1 MLKSLTKIFNKRTD
15 YEKLKKEIAP
25 VPPKFINAL
34 MDSIN
39 LGLIDKTQ
47 SFLSDLSSGEIAN
60 IIEQLDAG
68 DRKKLIFFLGSS
80 IEPEIILELDKE
92 IRNEIISVV
101 GEHTF
106 LDVVSKLDTDDLI
119 VVLEE
124 LDQDKRGQYLKLLP
138 KKSQREV
145 VKKGLK
151 FPEDTAGRIMSTN
164 VVSVSASWTI
174 GKTLKFLRQKK
185 ELLPD
190 DIYEV
195 YILDSKRKPI
205 GTLNLNTIVRS
216 SSNTIVKDIM
226 NTQFKTIPIDTDQE
240 EIALG
245 FKQNNLISA
254 PVTDKSGKIVGQINH
269 DDIIDIIEEEAEE
282 DLLRLSGVQSGD
294 TYSAVLQTIK
304 SRFGW
309 LLINLFTAIAASFVI
324 GIFETSLKQVVALAI
339 LMPIVASMGGN
350 AGTQTLT
357 VAVRALA
364 LREITR
370 ANALRVIGKEFAVGA
385 INGLIFALIIG
396 TIASYWFQMPLLGF
410 VIAAA
415 MILNLIIAC
424 LSGILIPLILDKTG
438 IDPAIASTV
447 VLTTITDIFGFFTFL
462 GLGSIYLL

>member
-1 MLKSLTKIFNKRTD
+1 MKKFIKKIFNKRTD
-15 YEKLKKEIAP
+15 YSKLKKEIAP
-25 VPPKFINAL
+25 VPPKFIKAL

-39 LGLIDKTQ
+39 LSLVDKTQ
-47 SFLSDLSSGEIAN
+47 SLLSDLSSGEIAN
-60 IIEQLDAG
+60 IIEQLDSN

-80 IEPEIILELDKE
+80 IEPEIILELDKD

-106 LDVVSKLDTDDLI
+106 LDVVSKLDTDELI
-119 VVLEE
+119 VILEE
-124 LDQDKRGQYLKLLP
+124 LDENKRGQYLKLLP
-138 KKSQREV
+138 KKSQREL

-174 GKTLKFLRQKK
+174 GKTLKFLRKKK

-195 YILDSKRKPI
+195 YILDNKRKPV

-216 SSNTIVKDIM
+216 SNNTKVKDIM
-226 NTQFKTIPIDTDQE
+226 NVQFKTIPIDTDQE

-245 FKQNNLISA
+245 FKQNNLIAA
-254 PVTDKSGKIVGQINH
+254 PVVDKSGKIVGQINS
-269 DDIIDIIEEEAEE
+269 DDIIDIIQEETEE

-304 SRFGW
+304 SRFSW

-324 GIFETSLKQVVALAI
+324 AIFESSLKQVVALAI

-370 ANALRVIGKEFAVGA
+370 ANALRVIGKEFMVGA
-385 INGLIFALIIG
+385 INGLIFAVIIG
-396 TIASYWFQMPLLGF
+396 TIASYWFEMPLLGF

>member
-1 MLKSLTKIFNKRTD
+1 
-15 YEKLKKEIAP
+15 
-25 VPPKFINAL
+25 
-34 MDSIN
+34 
-39 LGLIDKTQ
+39 
-47 SFLSDLSSGEIAN
+47 
-60 IIEQLDAG
+60 
-68 DRKKLIFFLGSS
+68 LIFFLGSS
-80 IEPEIILELDKE
+80 IEPEIILDLDKD
-92 IRNEIISVV
+92 IRKEIISVV

-106 LDVVSKLDTDDLI
+106 LNVVSKLDTDDLI

-124 LDQDKRGQYLKLLP
+124 VDEDKRGQYLKLLP
-138 KKSQREV
+138 KKSQREL

-190 DIYEV
+190 DIFEV
-195 YILDSKRKPI
+195 YILDSKKKPV
-205 GTLNLNTIVRS
+205 GTLNLNTLVRS
-216 SSNTIVKDIM
+216 STNTTVRDIM

-254 PVTDKSGKIVGQINH
+254 PVVDKSGKIVGQINS

-282 DLLRLSGVQSGD
+282 DLLRLSGVQSGHI
-294 TYSAVLQTIK
+294 YSAVLQTIK
-304 SRFGW
+304 SRFTW

-324 GIFETSLKQVVALAI
+324 AIFESSLKQVVALAI

-370 ANALRVIGKEFAVGA
+370 ANALRVIGKEFVVGA
-385 INGLIFALIIG
+385 INGLIFAAIIG
-396 TIASYWFQMPLLGF
+396 TIASYWFEMPLLGF

-415 MILNLIIAC
+415 MILNLVIAC

-438 IDPAIASTV
+438 VDPAIASTV
-447 VLTTITDIFGFFTFL
+447 LLTTITDIFGFFTFL
-462 GLGSIYLL
+462 GLGTIYLL

>member
-1 MLKSLTKIFNKRTD
+1 
-15 YEKLKKEIAP
+15 
-25 VPPKFINAL
+25 

-47 SFLSDLSSGEIAN
+47 SLLSDLSSGELAN
-60 IIEQLDAG
+60 IIEQLDSNN
-68 DRKKLIFFLGSS
+68 RRKLIFFLGSS
-80 IEPEIILELDKE
+80 IQPEIILELDKD
-92 IRNEIISVV
+92 IRKEIISVV

-119 VVLEE
+119 EILEE
-124 LDQDKRGQYLKLLP
+124 LDGDIRGQYLKLLP
-138 KKSQREV
+138 KKSQREL

-164 VVSVSASWTI
+164 VVSISASWTI
-174 GKTLKFLRQKK
+174 GRTLKFLRQKK

-216 SSNTIVKDIM
+216 SSNTLVKDIM
-226 NTQFKTIPIDTDQE
+226 NTQFKTIPINTDQE

-245 FKQNNLISA
+245 FRQNNLIAA
-254 PVTDKSGKIVGQINH
+254 PVVDKAGKIVGQINS

-294 TYSAVLQTIK
+294 TFSAVLQTIK

-324 GIFETSLKQVVALAI
+324 AIFETSLKQVVALAI

-357 VAVRALA
+357 VAVRSLA

-385 INGLIFALIIG
+385 INGIIFAAIIG
-396 TIASYWFQMPLLGF
+396 TVASYWFNMPLLGF

>member
-1 MLKSLTKIFNKRTD
+1 MLKSLRKIFNKRTD
-15 YEKLKKEIAP
+15 YNKLKKEIAP

-39 LGLIDKTQ
+39 LNLVDKTQ
-47 SFLSDLSSGEIAN
+47 SLLSDLSSGEIAN
-60 IIEQLDAG
+60 IIEQLDAS

-80 IEPEIILELDKE
+80 IEPEIILELDKD
-92 IRNEIISVV
+92 IRKEIISVV

-106 LDVVSKLDTDDLI
+106 LNVVSKLDTDDLI

-124 LDQDKRGQYLKLLP
+124 VDEDKRGQYLKLLP
-138 KKSQREV
+138 KKSQREL

-174 GKTLKFLRQKK
+174 GKTLKFLRKKK

-190 DIYEV
+190 DIFEV
-195 YILDSKRKPI
+195 YILDSKKKPV
-205 GTLNLNTIVRS
+205 GTLNLNTLVRS
-216 SSNTIVKDIM
+216 SSNTTVRDIM

-254 PVTDKSGKIVGQINH
+254 PVVDKSGKIVGQINS

-294 TYSAVLQTIK
+294 IYSAVLQTIK
-304 SRFGW
+304 SRFTW

-324 GIFETSLKQVVALAI
+324 AIFESSLKQVVALAI

-370 ANALRVIGKEFAVGA
+370 ANALRLIGKEFVVGA
-385 INGLIFALIIG
+385 INGLIFAVIIG
-396 TIASYWFQMPLLGF
+396 TIASHWFEMPLLGF

-415 MILNLIIAC
+415 MILNLVIAC

-438 IDPAIASTV
+438 VDPAIASTV

-462 GLGSIYLL
+462 GLGTIYLL

>member
-1 MLKSLTKIFNKRTD
+1 MLKFLRKIFNKRTD
-15 YEKLKKEIAP
+15 YNKLKKEIAP

-39 LGLIDKTQ
+39 LNLVDKTQ
-47 SFLSDLSSGEIAN
+47 SLLSDLSSGEIAN
-60 IIEQLDAG
+60 IIEQLDAS

-80 IEPEIILELDKE
+80 IVPEIILELDKD
-92 IRNEIISVV
+92 IRKEIISVV

-106 LDVVSKLDTDDLI
+106 LNVVSKLDTDDLI

-124 LDQDKRGQYLKLLP
+124 VDEDKRGQYLKLLP
-138 KKSQREV
+138 KKSQREL

-190 DIYEV
+190 DIFEV
-195 YILDSKRKPI
+195 YILDSKKKPV
-205 GTLNLNTIVRS
+205 GTLNLNTLVRS
-216 SSNTIVKDIM
+216 RSNITVRDVM

-254 PVTDKSGKIVGQINH
+254 PVVDKSGKIVGQINS

-282 DLLRLSGVQSGD
+282 DLLRLSGVQSGHI
-294 TYSAVLQTIK
+294 YSAVLQTIK
-304 SRFGW
+304 SRFTW

-324 GIFETSLKQVVALAI
+324 AIFESSLKQVVALAI

-370 ANALRVIGKEFAVGA
+370 ANALRVIGKEFVVGA
-385 INGLIFALIIG
+385 INGLIFAVIIG
-396 TIASYWFQMPLLGF
+396 TIASYWFEMPLLGF

-415 MILNLIIAC
+415 MILNLVIAC

-438 IDPAIASTV
+438 VDPAIASTV
-447 VLTTITDIFGFFTFL
+447 LLTTITDIFGFFTFL
-462 GLGSIYLL
+462 GLGTIYLL

>member
-1 MLKSLTKIFNKRTD
+1 MLKSIKKILNKKTD
-15 YEKLKKEIAP
+15 YNKLKKVITP
-25 VPPKFINAL
+25 VPSKFIHAL

-39 LGLIDKTQ
+39 LGLIDKAQ
-47 SFLSDLSSGEIAN
+47 GLLSDISSGELAN
-60 IIEQLDAG
+60 IIEQLDASN
-68 DRKKLIFFLGSS
+68 RKKLIFFLGSS
-80 IEPEIILELDKE
+80 IEPEIILELDKD
-92 IRNEIISVV
+92 IRKEIISVV

-124 LDQDKRGQYLKLLP
+124 LDEDIRGQYLKLLP
-138 KKSQREV
+138 KKSQREL

-164 VVSVSASWTI
+164 VVSISASWTI

-216 SSNTIVKDIM
+216 SSTTTVKDIM

-254 PVTDKSGKIVGQINH
+254 PVVDNSGKIVGQINH

-304 SRFGW
+304 SRFTW
-309 LLINLFTAIAASFVI
+309 LLINLLTAIAASFVI
-324 GIFETSLKQVVALAI
+324 AIFESSLKQVVALAI

-357 VAVRALA
+357 VAVRSLA

-385 INGLIFALIIG
+385 INGVIFATIIG
-396 TIASYWFQMPLLGF
+396 TVASYWFDLPLLGL

>member
-1 MLKSLTKIFNKRTD
+1 MLKFLRKIFNKRTD
-15 YEKLKKEIAP
+15 YNKLKKEIAP

-39 LGLIDKTQ
+39 LNLVDKTQ
-47 SFLSDLSSGEIAN
+47 SLLSDLSSGEIAN
-60 IIEQLDAG
+60 IIEQLDAS

-80 IEPEIILELDKE
+80 IVPEIILELDKD
-92 IRNEIISVV
+92 IRKEIISVV

-106 LDVVSKLDTDDLI
+106 LNVVSKLDTDDLI

-124 LDQDKRGQYLKLLP
+124 VDEDKRGQYLKLLP
-138 KKSQREV
+138 KKSQREL

-190 DIYEV
+190 DIFEV
-195 YILDSKRKPI
+195 YILDSKKKPV
-205 GTLNLNTIVRS
+205 GTLNLNTLVRS
-216 SSNTIVKDIM
+216 SSNTTVRDIM

-254 PVTDKSGKIVGQINH
+254 PVVDKSGKIVGQINS

-282 DLLRLSGVQSGD
+282 DLLRLSGVQSGHI
-294 TYSAVLQTIK
+294 YSAVLQTIK
-304 SRFGW
+304 SRFTW

-324 GIFETSLKQVVALAI
+324 AIFESSLRQVVALAI

-370 ANALRVIGKEFAVGA
+370 ANALRVIGKEFVVGA
-385 INGLIFALIIG
+385 INGLIFAVIIG
-396 TIASYWFQMPLLGF
+396 TIASYWFEMPLLGF

-415 MILNLIIAC
+415 MILNLVIAC

-438 IDPAIASTV
+438 VDPAIASTV
-447 VLTTITDIFGFFTFL
+447 LLTTITDIFGFFTFL
-462 GLGSIYLL
+462 GLGTIYLL

>member
-1 MLKSLTKIFNKRTD
+1 MLKFLRKIFNKRTD
-15 YEKLKKEIAP
+15 YNKLKKEIAP

-39 LGLIDKTQ
+39 LNLVDKTQ
-47 SFLSDLSSGEIAN
+47 SLLSDLSSGEIAN
-60 IIEQLDAG
+60 IIEQLDAS

-80 IEPEIILELDKE
+80 IVPEIILELDKD
-92 IRNEIISVV
+92 IRKEIISVV

-106 LDVVSKLDTDDLI
+106 LNVVSKLDTDDLI

-124 LDQDKRGQYLKLLP
+124 VDEDKRGQYLKLLP
-138 KKSQREV
+138 KKSQREL

-190 DIYEV
+190 DIFEV
-195 YILDSKRKPI
+195 YILDSKKKPV
-205 GTLNLNTIVRS
+205 GTLNLNTLVRS
-216 SSNTIVKDIM
+216 STNTTVRDIM

-254 PVTDKSGKIVGQINH
+254 PVVDKSGKIVGQINS

-282 DLLRLSGVQSGD
+282 DLLRLSGVQSGHI
-294 TYSAVLQTIK
+294 YSAVLQTIK
-304 SRFGW
+304 SRFTW

-324 GIFETSLKQVVALAI
+324 AIFESSLKQVVALAI

-370 ANALRVIGKEFAVGA
+370 ANALRVIGKEFVVGA
-385 INGLIFALIIG
+385 INGLIFAAIIG
-396 TIASYWFQMPLLGF
+396 TIASYWFEMPLLGF

-415 MILNLIIAC
+415 MILNLVIAC

-438 IDPAIASTV
+438 VDPAIASTV
-447 VLTTITDIFGFFTFL
+447 LLTTITDIFGFFTFL
-462 GLGSIYLL
+462 GLGTIYLL

>member
-1 MLKSLTKIFNKRTD
+1 MLKSLRKIFNKRTD
-15 YEKLKKEIAP
+15 YNKLKKEIAP

-39 LGLIDKTQ
+39 LNLVDKTQ
-47 SFLSDLSSGEIAN
+47 SLLSDLSSGEIAN
-60 IIEQLDAG
+60 IIEQLDAS

-80 IEPEIILELDKE
+80 IVPEIILELDKD
-92 IRNEIISVV
+92 IRKEIISVV

-106 LDVVSKLDTDDLI
+106 LNVVSKLDTDDLI

-124 LDQDKRGQYLKLLP
+124 VDEDKRGQYLKLLP
-138 KKSQREV
+138 KKSQREL

-190 DIYEV
+190 DIFEV
-195 YILDSKRKPI
+195 YILDSKKKPV
-205 GTLNLNTIVRS
+205 GTLNLNTLVRS
-216 SSNTIVKDIM
+216 STNTTVRDIM

-254 PVTDKSGKIVGQINH
+254 PVVDKSGKIVGQINS

-282 DLLRLSGVQSGD
+282 DLLRLSGVQSGHI
-294 TYSAVLQTIK
+294 YSAVLQTIK
-304 SRFGW
+304 SRFTW

-324 GIFETSLKQVVALAI
+324 AIFESSLKQVVALAI

-370 ANALRVIGKEFAVGA
+370 ANALRVIGKEFVVGA
-385 INGLIFALIIG
+385 INGLIFAVIIG
-396 TIASYWFQMPLLGF
+396 TIASYWFEMPLLGF

-415 MILNLIIAC
+415 MILNLVIAC

-438 IDPAIASTV
+438 VDPAIASTV
-447 VLTTITDIFGFFTFL
+447 LLTTITDIFGFFTFL
-462 GLGSIYLL
+462 GLGTIYLL

>member
-1 MLKSLTKIFNKRTD
+1 MLKFLKKIFNKRTD

-47 SFLSDLSSGEIAN
+47 SLLSDLSFGEIAN
-60 IIEQLDAG
+60 IIEQLDSG

-80 IEPEIILELDKE
+80 IEPEIILELDKD

-119 VVLEE
+119 VILEE
-124 LDQDKRGQYLKLLP
+124 LDEEKSGQYLKLLP
-138 KKSQREV
+138 KKSQREL

-216 SSNTIVKDIM
+216 SSSTIVKDIM

-294 TYSAVLQTIK
+294 TYTAVLQTIK
-304 SRFGW
+304 SRFSW

-370 ANALRVIGKEFAVGA
+370 ANALRVIGKEFTVGA
-385 INGLIFALIIG
+385 INGLVFAAIIG
-396 TIASYWFQMPLLGF
+396 TIASYWFGIPLLGF

>member
-1 MLKSLTKIFNKRTD
+1 MLKFLRKIFNKRTN
-15 YEKLKKEIAP
+15 YNKLKKEIAP
-25 VPPKFINAL
+25 VPSKFINAL

-39 LGLIDKTQ
+39 LNLVDKTQ
-47 SFLSDLSSGEIAN
+47 SLLSDLSSGEIAN
-60 IIEQLDAG
+60 IIEQLDAS

-80 IEPEIILELDKE
+80 IVPEIILELDKD
-92 IRNEIISVV
+92 IRKEIISVV

-106 LDVVSKLDTDDLI
+106 LNVVSKLDTDDLI

-124 LDQDKRGQYLKLLP
+124 VDEDKRGQYLKLLP
-138 KKSQREV
+138 KKSQREL

-190 DIYEV
+190 DIFEV
-195 YILDSKRKPI
+195 YILDSKKKPV
-205 GTLNLNTIVRS
+205 GTLNLNTLVRS
-216 SSNTIVKDIM
+216 STNTTVRDIM

-254 PVTDKSGKIVGQINH
+254 PVVDKSGKIVGQINS

-282 DLLRLSGVQSGD
+282 DLLRLSGVQSGHI
-294 TYSAVLQTIK
+294 YSAVLQTIK
-304 SRFGW
+304 SRFTW

-324 GIFETSLKQVVALAI
+324 AIFESSLKQVVALAI

-370 ANALRVIGKEFAVGA
+370 ANALRVIGKEFVVGA
-385 INGLIFALIIG
+385 INGLIFAVIIG
-396 TIASYWFQMPLLGF
+396 TIASYWFEMPLLGF

-415 MILNLIIAC
+415 MILNLVIAC

-438 IDPAIASTV
+438 VDPAIASTV
-447 VLTTITDIFGFFTFL
+447 LLTTITDIFGFFTFL
-462 GLGSIYLL
+462 GLGTIYLL

>member
-1 MLKSLTKIFNKRTD
+1 MLKSLKKIFNKRTD
-15 YEKLKKEIAP
+15 YNKLKKVITP
-25 VPPKFINAL
+25 VPPKFIHAL

-39 LGLIDKTQ
+39 LGLIDKVQ
-47 SFLSDLSSGEIAN
+47 GLLSDISSGELAN
-60 IIEQLDAG
+60 IIEQLDASN
-68 DRKKLIFFLGSS
+68 RKKLIFFLGSS
-80 IEPEIILELDKE
+80 IEPEIILELDKD
-92 IRNEIISVV
+92 IRKEIISVV

-124 LDQDKRGQYLKLLP
+124 LDEDIRGQYLKLLP
-138 KKSQREV
+138 KKSQREL

-216 SSNTIVKDIM
+216 SSSTTVKDIM

-245 FKQNNLISA
+245 FKQNNLIAA
-254 PVTDKSGKIVGQINH
+254 PVVDRSGKIVGQINS

-304 SRFGW
+304 SRFSW

-324 GIFETSLKQVVALAI
+324 GIFESSLKQVVALAI

-370 ANALRVIGKEFAVGA
+370 ANALRIIGKEFTVGA
-385 INGLIFALIIG
+385 INGIIFAAIIG
-396 TIASYWFQMPLLGF
+396 TIASYWFGIPLLGF

>member
-1 MLKSLTKIFNKRTD
+1 MLKFLRKIFNKRTD
-15 YEKLKKEIAP
+15 YNKLKKEIAP

-39 LGLIDKTQ
+39 LNLVDKTQ
-47 SFLSDLSSGEIAN
+47 SLLSDLSSGEIAN
-60 IIEQLDAG
+60 IIEQLDAS

-80 IEPEIILELDKE
+80 IVPEIILELDKD
-92 IRNEIISVV
+92 IRKEIISVV

-106 LDVVSKLDTDDLI
+106 LNVVSKLDTDDLI

-124 LDQDKRGQYLKLLP
+124 VDEDKRGQYLKLLP
-138 KKSQREV
+138 KKSQREL

-190 DIYEV
+190 DIFEV
-195 YILDSKRKPI
+195 YILDSKKKPV
-205 GTLNLNTIVRS
+205 GTLNLNTLVRS
-216 SSNTIVKDIM
+216 SSNITVRDIM

-254 PVTDKSGKIVGQINH
+254 PVVDKSGKIVGQINS

-282 DLLRLSGVQSGD
+282 DLLRLSGVQSGHI
-294 TYSAVLQTIK
+294 YSAVLQTIK
-304 SRFGW
+304 SRFTW

-324 GIFETSLKQVVALAI
+324 AIFESSLKQVVALAI

-370 ANALRVIGKEFAVGA
+370 ANALRVIGKEFVVGA
-385 INGLIFALIIG
+385 INGLIFAAIIG
-396 TIASYWFQMPLLGF
+396 TIASYWFEMPLLGF

-415 MILNLIIAC
+415 MILNLVIAC

-438 IDPAIASTV
+438 VDPAIASTV
-447 VLTTITDIFGFFTFL
+447 LLTTITDIFGFFTFL
-462 GLGSIYLL
+462 GLGTIYLL

>member
-1 MLKSLTKIFNKRTD
+1 MLKSLKKLFNKRTD
-15 YEKLKKEIAP
+15 YNKLKKEIAP

-34 MDSIN
+34 MDSLN

-47 SFLSDLSSGEIAN
+47 SLLSDLSSGEIAN
-60 IIEQLDAG
+60 IIEQLDAS

-80 IEPEIILELDKE
+80 IEPEIILELDKD

-106 LDVVSKLDTDDLI
+106 LDVVSKLDTDELI
-119 VVLEE
+119 VILEE
-124 LDQDKRGQYLKLLP
+124 LDTDKRGQYLKLLP
-138 KKSQREV
+138 KKSQREL

-185 ELLPD
+185 ELLPE
-190 DIYEV
+190 DIFEV
-195 YILDSKRKPI
+195 YILDSKRKPV

-245 FKQNNLISA
+245 FKQNNLIAA
-254 PVTDKSGKIVGQINH
+254 PVVDKSGKIVGQINS
-269 DDIIDIIEEEAEE
+269 DDIIEIIEEEAEE

-304 SRFGW
+304 ARFSW

-324 GIFETSLKQVVALAI
+324 GIFESSLKQVVALAI

-370 ANALRVIGKEFAVGA
+370 ANALRVIGKEFTVGA
-385 INGLIFALIIG
+385 INGLIFAAIIG

>member
-1 MLKSLTKIFNKRTD
+1 MLKFLRKIFNKRTD
-15 YEKLKKEIAP
+15 YNKLKKEIAP

-39 LGLIDKTQ
+39 LNLVDKTQ
-47 SFLSDLSSGEIAN
+47 SLLSDLSSGEIAN
-60 IIEQLDAG
+60 IIEQLDAS

-80 IEPEIILELDKE
+80 IVPEIILELDKD
-92 IRNEIISVV
+92 IRKEIISVV

-106 LDVVSKLDTDDLI
+106 LNVVSKLDTDDLI

-124 LDQDKRGQYLKLLP
+124 VDEDKRGQYLKLLP
-138 KKSQREV
+138 KKSQREL

-190 DIYEV
+190 DIFEV
-195 YILDSKRKPI
+195 YILDSKKKPV
-205 GTLNLNTIVRS
+205 GTLNLNTLVRS
-216 SSNTIVKDIM
+216 STNTTVRDIM

-254 PVTDKSGKIVGQINH
+254 PVVDKSGKIVGQINS

-282 DLLRLSGVQSGD
+282 DLLRLSGVQSGHI
-294 TYSAVLQTIK
+294 YSAVLQTVK
-304 SRFGW
+304 SRFTW

-324 GIFETSLKQVVALAI
+324 AIFESSLKQVVALAI

-370 ANALRVIGKEFAVGA
+370 ANALRVIGKEFVVGA
-385 INGLIFALIIG
+385 INGLIFAVIIG
-396 TIASYWFQMPLLGF
+396 TIASYWFEMPLLGF

-415 MILNLIIAC
+415 MILNLVIAC

-438 IDPAIASTV
+438 VDPAIASTV
-447 VLTTITDIFGFFTFL
+447 LLTTITDIFGFFTFL
-462 GLGSIYLL
+462 GLGTIYLL

>member
-1 MLKSLTKIFNKRTD
+1 MLKSLKKIFNKRTD

-47 SFLSDLSSGEIAN
+47 SLLSDLSFGEIAN
-60 IIEQLDAG
+60 IIEQLDSG

-80 IEPEIILELDKE
+80 IEPEIILELDKD

-119 VVLEE
+119 VILEE
-124 LDQDKRGQYLKLLP
+124 LDEDKSGQYLKLLP
-138 KKSQREV
+138 KKSQREL

-216 SSNTIVKDIM
+216 SSSTIVKDIM

-294 TYSAVLQTIK
+294 TYTAVLQTIK
-304 SRFGW
+304 SRFSW

-370 ANALRVIGKEFAVGA
+370 ANALRVIGKEFTVGA
-385 INGLIFALIIG
+385 INGLVFAAIIG
-396 TIASYWFQMPLLGF
+396 TIASYWFGIPLLGF

-462 GLGSIYLL
+462 GLGTIYLL

>member
-1 MLKSLTKIFNKRTD
+1 MLKSLKKIFNKRTD
-15 YEKLKKEIAP
+15 YNKFKKVITP
-25 VPPKFINAL
+25 VPPKFIHAL

-39 LGLIDKTQ
+39 LGLIDKAHGL
-47 SFLSDLSSGEIAN
+47 LSDISSGELAN
-60 IIEQLDAG
+60 IIEQLDESS
-68 DRKKLIFFLGSS
+68 RKKLIFFLGSS
-80 IEPEIILELDKE
+80 IEPEIILELDKD
-92 IRNEIISVV
+92 IRKEIILVV

-124 LDQDKRGQYLKLLP
+124 LDEDVRGQYLKLLP
-138 KKSQREV
+138 KKSQREL

-164 VVSVSASWTI
+164 VVSISASWTI

-190 DIYEV
+190 DIFEV

-216 SSNTIVKDIM
+216 SSGTTVKDIM

-245 FKQNNLISA
+245 FRQNNLIAA
-254 PVTDKSGKIVGQINH
+254 PVVDKSGKIVGQINH
-269 DDIIDIIEEEAEE
+269 DDIIDIIEEETEE

-304 SRFGW
+304 SRFSW
-309 LLINLFTAIAASFVI
+309 LLINLLTAIAASFVI
-324 GIFETSLKQVVALAI
+324 GIFESALKQVVALAI

-357 VAVRALA
+357 VAVRSLA

-385 INGLIFALIIG
+385 INGLIFAAIIG
-396 TIASYWFQMPLLGF
+396 TVASYWFNLPLLGF

-415 MILNLIIAC
+415 MLLNLIIAC

-447 VLTTITDIFGFFTFL
+447 LLTTITDIFGFFTFL

>member
-1 MLKSLTKIFNKRTD
+1 MLKSLRKIFNKRTD
-15 YEKLKKEIAP
+15 YNKLKKEIAP

-39 LGLIDKTQ
+39 LNLVDKTQ
-47 SFLSDLSSGEIAN
+47 SLLSDLSSGEIAN
-60 IIEQLDAG
+60 IIEQLDAS

-80 IEPEIILELDKE
+80 IEPEIILELDKD
-92 IRNEIISVV
+92 IRKEIISVV

-106 LDVVSKLDTDDLI
+106 LNVVSKLDTDDLI

-124 LDQDKRGQYLKLLP
+124 VDEDKRGQYLKLLP
-138 KKSQREV
+138 KKSQREL

-174 GKTLKFLRQKK
+174 GKTLKFLRKKK

-190 DIYEV
+190 DIFEV
-195 YILDSKRKPI
+195 YILDSKKKPV
-205 GTLNLNTIVRS
+205 GTLNLNTLVRS
-216 SSNTIVKDIM
+216 SSNTIVRDIM

-254 PVTDKSGKIVGQINH
+254 PVVDKSGKIVGQINS

-294 TYSAVLQTIK
+294 IYSAVLQTIK
-304 SRFGW
+304 SRFTW

-324 GIFETSLKQVVALAI
+324 AIFESSLKQVVALAI

-370 ANALRVIGKEFAVGA
+370 ANALRLIGKEFVVGA
-385 INGLIFALIIG
+385 INGLIFAVIIG
-396 TIASYWFQMPLLGF
+396 TIASYWFEMPLLGF

-415 MILNLIIAC
+415 MILNLVIAC

-438 IDPAIASTV
+438 VDPAIASTV

-462 GLGSIYLL
+462 GLGTIYLL

>member
-1 MLKSLTKIFNKRTD
+1 MLKFLRKIFNKRTD
-15 YEKLKKEIAP
+15 YNKLKKEIAP

-39 LGLIDKTQ
+39 LNLVDKTQ
-47 SFLSDLSSGEIAN
+47 SLLSDLSSGEIAN
-60 IIEQLDAG
+60 IIEQLDAS

-80 IEPEIILELDKE
+80 IETEIILELDKD
-92 IRNEIISVV
+92 IRKEIISVV

-106 LDVVSKLDTDDLI
+106 LNVVSKLDTDDLI

-124 LDQDKRGQYLKLLP
+124 VDEDKRGQYLKLLP
-138 KKSQREV
+138 KKSQREL

-190 DIYEV
+190 DIFEV
-195 YILDSKRKPI
+195 YILDSKKKPV
-205 GTLNLNTIVRS
+205 GTLNLNTLVRS
-216 SSNTIVKDIM
+216 STNTTVRDIM

-254 PVTDKSGKIVGQINH
+254 PVVDKSGKIVGQINS

-282 DLLRLSGVQSGD
+282 DLLRLSGVQSGHI
-294 TYSAVLQTIK
+294 YSAVLQTIK
-304 SRFGW
+304 SRFTW

-324 GIFETSLKQVVALAI
+324 AIFESSLKQVVALAI

-370 ANALRVIGKEFAVGA
+370 ANALRVIGKEFVVGA
-385 INGLIFALIIG
+385 INGLIFAAIIG
-396 TIASYWFQMPLLGF
+396 TIASYWFEMPLLGF

-415 MILNLIIAC
+415 MILNLVIAC

-438 IDPAIASTV
+438 VDPAIASTV
-447 VLTTITDIFGFFTFL
+447 LLTTITDIFGFFTFL
-462 GLGSIYLL
+462 GLGTIYLL

>member
-1 MLKSLTKIFNKRTD
+1 MLKSLKKLFNKRTD
-15 YEKLKKEIAP
+15 YNKLKKEIAP

-34 MDSIN
+34 MDSLN

-47 SFLSDLSSGEIAN
+47 SLLSDLSSGEIAN
-60 IIEQLDAG
+60 IIEQLDAS

-80 IEPEIILELDKE
+80 IEPEIILELDKD

-106 LDVVSKLDTDDLI
+106 LDVVSKLDTDELI
-119 VVLEE
+119 VILEE
-124 LDQDKRGQYLKLLP
+124 LDTDKRGQYLKLLP
-138 KKSQREV
+138 KKSQREL

-185 ELLPD
+185 ELLPE
-190 DIYEV
+190 DIFEV
-195 YILDSKRKPI
+195 YILDSKRKPV

-245 FKQNNLISA
+245 FKQNNLIAA
-254 PVTDKSGKIVGQINH
+254 PVVDKSGKIVGQINS
-269 DDIIDIIEEEAEE
+269 DDIIEIIEEEAEE

-304 SRFGW
+304 ARFSW

-324 GIFETSLKQVVALAI
+324 GIFESSLKQVVALAI

-370 ANALRVIGKEFAVGA
+370 ANALRVIGKEFTVGA
-385 INGLIFALIIG
+385 INGLIFAVIIG

>member
-1 MLKSLTKIFNKRTD
+1 MFKSFNKFFNKKTNYD
-15 YEKLKKEIAP
+15 KLKKVITP
-25 VPPKFINAL
+25 VPSKFIHAL

-47 SFLSDLSSGEIAN
+47 SLLSDVSSGELAN
-60 IIEQLDAG
+60 IIEQLDATN
-68 DRKKLIFFLGSS
+68 RKKLIFFLGSS
-80 IEPEIILELDKE
+80 IEPEIILELDKD
-92 IRNEIISVV
+92 IRKEIISVV

-106 LDVVSKLDTDDLI
+106 LNVVSKLDTDDLI

-124 LDQDKRGQYLKLLP
+124 LDDDLRGQYLKLLP
-138 KKSQREV
+138 KKSQREL

-151 FPEDTAGRIMSTN
+151 FPENTAGRIMSTN
-164 VVSVSASWTI
+164 VVSISASWTI

-185 ELLPD
+185 DLLPD

-216 SSNTIVKDIM
+216 STNTLVKDIM
-226 NTQFKTIPIDTDQE
+226 NTQFKTIPINTDQE

-245 FKQNNLISA
+245 FRQNNLIAA
-254 PVTDKSGKIVGQINH
+254 PVVDKAGKIVGQINS

-294 TYSAVLQTIK
+294 TFSAVLQTIK

-324 GIFETSLKQVVALAI
+324 AIFETSLKQVVALAI

-357 VAVRALA
+357 VAVRSLA

-385 INGLIFALIIG
+385 INGIIFAAIIG
-396 TIASYWFQMPLLGF
+396 TVASYWFNMPLLGF

>member
-1 MLKSLTKIFNKRTD
+1 MLKFLRKIFNKRTD
-15 YEKLKKEIAP
+15 YNKLKKEIAP

-34 MDSIN
+34 MNSIN
-39 LGLIDKTQ
+39 LNLVDKTQ
-47 SFLSDLSSGEIAN
+47 SLLSDLSSGEIAN
-60 IIEQLDAG
+60 IIEQLDAS

-80 IEPEIILELDKE
+80 IVPEIILELDKD
-92 IRNEIISVV
+92 IRKEIISVV

-106 LDVVSKLDTDDLI
+106 LNVVSKLDTDDLI

-124 LDQDKRGQYLKLLP
+124 VDEDKRGQYLKLLP
-138 KKSQREV
+138 KKSQREL

-190 DIYEV
+190 DIFEV
-195 YILDSKRKPI
+195 YILDSKKKPV
-205 GTLNLNTIVRS
+205 GTLNLNTLVRS
-216 SSNTIVKDIM
+216 STNTTVRDIM

-254 PVTDKSGKIVGQINH
+254 PVVDKSGKIVGQINS

-282 DLLRLSGVQSGD
+282 DLLRLSGVQSGHI
-294 TYSAVLQTIK
+294 YSAVLQTIK
-304 SRFGW
+304 SRFTW

-324 GIFETSLKQVVALAI
+324 AIFEASLKQVVALAI

-370 ANALRVIGKEFAVGA
+370 ANALRVIGKEFVVGA
-385 INGLIFALIIG
+385 INGLIFAVIIG
-396 TIASYWFQMPLLGF
+396 TIASYWFEMPLLGF

-415 MILNLIIAC
+415 MILNLVIAC

-438 IDPAIASTV
+438 VDPAIASTV
-447 VLTTITDIFGFFTFL
+447 LLTTITDIFGFFTFL
-462 GLGSIYLL
+462 GLGTIYLL

>member
-1 MLKSLTKIFNKRTD
+1 MLKSLRKIFNKRTD
-15 YEKLKKEIAP
+15 YNKLKKEIAP

-39 LGLIDKTQ
+39 LNLVDKTQ
-47 SFLSDLSSGEIAN
+47 SLLSDLSSGEIAN
-60 IIEQLDAG
+60 IIEQLDAS

-80 IEPEIILELDKE
+80 IVPEIILELDKD
-92 IRNEIISVV
+92 IRKEIISVV

-106 LDVVSKLDTDDLI
+106 LNVVSKLDTDDLI

-124 LDQDKRGQYLKLLP
+124 VDEDKRGQYLKLLP
-138 KKSQREV
+138 KKSQREL

-190 DIYEV
+190 DIFEV
-195 YILDSKRKPI
+195 YILDSKKKPV
-205 GTLNLNTIVRS
+205 GTLNLNTLVRS
-216 SSNTIVKDIM
+216 STNTTVRDIM

-254 PVTDKSGKIVGQINH
+254 PVVDKSGKIVGQINS

-282 DLLRLSGVQSGD
+282 DLLRLSGVQSGHI
-294 TYSAVLQTIK
+294 YSAVLQTIK
-304 SRFGW
+304 SRFTW

-324 GIFETSLKQVVALAI
+324 AIFESSLRQVVALAI

-370 ANALRVIGKEFAVGA
+370 ANALRVIGKEFVVGA
-385 INGLIFALIIG
+385 INGLIFAVIIG
-396 TIASYWFQMPLLGF
+396 TIASYWFEMPLLGF

-415 MILNLIIAC
+415 MILNLVIAC

-438 IDPAIASTV
+438 VDPAIASTV
-447 VLTTITDIFGFFTFL
+447 LLTTITDIFGFFTFL
-462 GLGSIYLL
+462 GLGTIYLL

>member
-1 MLKSLTKIFNKRTD
+1 MLKSLRKIFNKRTD
-15 YEKLKKEIAP
+15 FNKLKKVITP
-25 VPPKFINAL
+25 VPSKFIHAL

-39 LGLIDKTQ
+39 LGLVDKTQ
-47 SFLSDLSSGEIAN
+47 GLLSDISSGELAN
-60 IIEQLDAG
+60 IIEQLDASN
-68 DRKKLIFFLGSS
+68 RKKLIFFLGSS
-80 IEPEIILELDKE
+80 IEPEIILELDKD
-92 IRNEIISVV
+92 IRKEIISVV

-124 LDQDKRGQYLKLLP
+124 LDEDIRGQYLKLLP
-138 KKSQREV
+138 KKSQREL

-164 VVSVSASWTI
+164 VVSISASWTI

-216 SSNTIVKDIM
+216 SSATTVKDIM

-254 PVTDKSGKIVGQINH
+254 PVVDKSCKIVGQINH

-304 SRFGW
+304 SRFTW
-309 LLINLFTAIAASFVI
+309 LLINLLTAIAASFVI
-324 GIFETSLKQVVALAI
+324 AIFESSLKQVVALAI

-357 VAVRALA
+357 VAVRSLA

-385 INGLIFALIIG
+385 INGVIFATIIG
-396 TIASYWFQMPLLGF
+396 TVASYWFNLPLLGF

>member
-1 MLKSLTKIFNKRTD
+1 MLKSLRKIFNKRTD
-15 YEKLKKEIAP
+15 YNKLKKEIAP

-39 LGLIDKTQ
+39 LNLVDKTQ
-47 SFLSDLSSGEIAN
+47 SLLSDLSSGEIAN
-60 IIEQLDAG
+60 IIEQLDAS

-80 IEPEIILELDKE
+80 IEPEIILELDKD
-92 IRNEIISVV
+92 IRKEIISVV

-106 LDVVSKLDTDDLI
+106 LNVVSKLDTDDLI

-124 LDQDKRGQYLKLLP
+124 VDEDKRGQYLKLLP
-138 KKSQREV
+138 KKSQREL

-174 GKTLKFLRQKK
+174 GKTLKFLRKKK

-190 DIYEV
+190 DIFEV
-195 YILDSKRKPI
+195 YILDSKKKPV
-205 GTLNLNTIVRS
+205 GTLNLNTLVRS
-216 SSNTIVKDIM
+216 SSNTTVRDIM
-226 NTQFKTIPIDTDQE
+226 TTQFKTIPIDTDQE

-254 PVTDKSGKIVGQINH
+254 PVVDKSGKIVGQINS

-304 SRFGW
+304 SRFTW
-309 LLINLFTAIAASFVI
+309 LLINLLTAIAASFVI
-324 GIFETSLKQVVALAI
+324 AIFESSLRQVVALAI

-370 ANALRVIGKEFAVGA
+370 ANALRVIGKEFVVGA
-385 INGLIFALIIG
+385 INGLIFATIIG
-396 TIASYWFQMPLLGF
+396 TIASYWFEMPLLGF
-410 VIAAA
+410 VIAVA
-415 MILNLIIAC
+415 MILNLVIAC

-438 IDPAIASTV
+438 VDPAIASTV

-462 GLGSIYLL
+462 GLGTIYLL

>member
-25 VPPKFINAL
+25 VPPKFIKAL

-80 IEPEIILELDKE
+80 IEPEIILELDKD
-92 IRNEIISVV
+92 IRNEIIAVV

-138 KKSQREV
+138 KKSQREL

-216 SSNTIVKDIM
+216 SSSTIVKDIM

-324 GIFETSLKQVVALAI
+324 AIFETSLKQVVALAI

-370 ANALRVIGKEFAVGA
+370 ANALRVIAKEFTVGA
-385 INGLIFALIIG
+385 INGLIFAIIIG

>member
-216 SSNTIVKDIM
+216 SSSTIVKDIM

-385 INGLIFALIIG
+385 INGLIFAVIIG

>member
-47 SFLSDLSSGEIAN
+47 SLLSDVSSGELAN
-60 IIEQLDAG
+60 IIEQLDATN
-68 DRKKLIFFLGSS
+68 RKKLIFFLGSS
-80 IEPEIILELDKE
+80 IEPEIILELDKD
-92 IRNEIISVV
+92 IRKEIISVV

-106 LDVVSKLDTDDLI
+106 LNVVSKLDTDDLI

-124 LDQDKRGQYLKLLP
+124 LDDDLRGQYLKLLP
-138 KKSQREV
+138 KKSQREL

-151 FPEDTAGRIMSTN
+151 FPENTAGRIMSTN
-164 VVSVSASWTI
+164 VVSISASWTI

-185 ELLPD
+185 DLLPD

-195 YILDSKRKPI
+195 YILDSKKKPI

-216 SSNTIVKDIM
+216 SSNTIVKDLM

-245 FKQNNLISA
+245 FKQNNLIAA
-254 PVTDKSGKIVGQINH
+254 PVVDKSGKIVGQINH

-304 SRFGW
+304 SRFSW
-309 LLINLFTAIAASFVI
+309 LFINLLTAIAASFVI
-324 GIFETSLKQVVALAI
+324 GIFEASLKQVVALAI

-357 VAVRALA
+357 VAVRSLA

-385 INGLIFALIIG
+385 INGLIFAAIIG
-396 TIASYWFQMPLLGF
+396 TIASYWFNLPLLGL

>member
-1 MLKSLTKIFNKRTD
+1 MLKFLRKIFNKRTD
-15 YEKLKKEIAP
+15 YNKLKKEIAP

-39 LGLIDKTQ
+39 LNLVDKTQ
-47 SFLSDLSSGEIAN
+47 SLLSDLSSGEIAN
-60 IIEQLDAG
+60 IIEQLDAS

-80 IEPEIILELDKE
+80 IVPEIILELDKD
-92 IRNEIISVV
+92 IRKEIISVV

-106 LDVVSKLDTDDLI
+106 LNVVSKLDTDDLI

-124 LDQDKRGQYLKLLP
+124 VDEDKRGQYLKLLP
-138 KKSQREV
+138 KKSQREL

-190 DIYEV
+190 DIFEV
-195 YILDSKRKPI
+195 YILDSKKKPV
-205 GTLNLNTIVRS
+205 GTLNLNTLVRS
-216 SSNTIVKDIM
+216 SSNTTVRDIM

-254 PVTDKSGKIVGQINH
+254 PVVDKSGKIVGQINS
-269 DDIIDIIEEEAEE
+269 DDIIDIIEEEVEE
-282 DLLRLSGVQSGD
+282 DLLRLSGVQSGHI
-294 TYSAVLQTIK
+294 YSAVLQTIK
-304 SRFGW
+304 SRFTW

-324 GIFETSLKQVVALAI
+324 AIFESSLKQVVALAI

-370 ANALRVIGKEFAVGA
+370 ANALRVIGKEFVVGA
-385 INGLIFALIIG
+385 INGLIFAVIIG
-396 TIASYWFQMPLLGF
+396 TIASYWFEMPLLGF

-415 MILNLIIAC
+415 MILNLVIAC

-438 IDPAIASTV
+438 VDPAIASTV
-447 VLTTITDIFGFFTFL
+447 LLTTITDIFGFFTFL
-462 GLGSIYLL
+462 GLGTIYLL

>member
-80 IEPEIILELDKE
+80 IEPEIILELDKD
-92 IRNEIISVV
+92 IRNEIIEVV

-138 KKSQREV
+138 KKSQREL

-324 GIFETSLKQVVALAI
+324 AIFETSLKQVVALAI

-370 ANALRVIGKEFAVGA
+370 ANALRVIGKEFTVGA
-385 INGLIFALIIG
+385 INGLIFAIIIG

>member
-138 KKSQREV
+138 KKSQREL

-151 FPEDTAGRIMSTN
+151 FPENTAGRIMSTN

-385 INGLIFALIIG
+385 INGLIFAVIIG

>member
-80 IEPEIILELDKE
+80 IEPEIILELDKD
-92 IRNEIISVV
+92 IRNEIIAVV

-138 KKSQREV
+138 KKSQREL

-216 SSNTIVKDIM
+216 SSSTIVKDIM

-324 GIFETSLKQVVALAI
+324 AIFETSLKQVVALAI

-370 ANALRVIGKEFAVGA
+370 ANALRVIAKEFTVGA
-385 INGLIFALIIG
+385 INGLIFAIIIG